1 MHFPC
6 QNSLV
11 FSLFKFQEKDFIA
24 KYSSER
30 VCMIELLN
38 NLKVSGVFRLNPSGE
53 FVRYNEKF
61 QPQEVVV
68 EVARKVVGDSPCA

>member
-11 FSLFKFQEKDFIA
+11 ISLFKFQEKYFIA
-24 KYSSER
+24 KYSNER

-38 NLKVSGVFRLNPSGE
+38 NLKVFGAFHLNPIGE
-53 FVRYNEKF
+53 FVIYNEKF

-68 EVARKVVGDSPCA
+68 EVVRKVGDSSCA

>member
-1 MHFPC
+1 
-6 QNSLV
+6 
-11 FSLFKFQEKDFIA
+11 
-24 KYSSER
+24 
-30 VCMIELLN
+30 MIELLN

-68 EVARKVVGDSPCA
+68 EVARKLLEILLVLEFFWDLAFIKIVCILYVVHYFCMYIGLYCIL